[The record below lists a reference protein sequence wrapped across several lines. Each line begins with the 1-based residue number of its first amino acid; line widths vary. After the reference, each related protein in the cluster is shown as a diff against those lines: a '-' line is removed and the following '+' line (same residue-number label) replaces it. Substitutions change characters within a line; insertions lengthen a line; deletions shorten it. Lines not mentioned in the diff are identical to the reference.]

1 VIWLVADRLSQ
12 PDSDWRP
19 FEMDGRVGA
28 LYDRV
33 SNLVI
38 GAA

>member
-1 VIWLVADRLSQ
+1 MWVVADRLSQ
-12 PDSDWRP
+12 ADGEWRP
-19 FEMDGRVGA
+19 FEMNGRAGA